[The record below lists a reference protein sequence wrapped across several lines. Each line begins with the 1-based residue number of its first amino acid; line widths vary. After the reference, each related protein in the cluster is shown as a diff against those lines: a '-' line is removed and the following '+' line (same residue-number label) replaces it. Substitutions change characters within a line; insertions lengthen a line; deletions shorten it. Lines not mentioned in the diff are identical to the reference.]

1 MPQAL
6 RADEILYIHV
16 DTYVPLGFSR
26 PGIFY
31 AYRGDFKS
39 ASSSQGSTAG
49 NVQAFDHRLV
59 ASPFYIRQRQ
69 GMTSAP

>member
-6 RADEILYIHV
+6 STDEILYIHA
-16 DTYVPLGFSR
+16 DTYVPLGFTRAS
-26 PGIFY
+26 IFCVC
-31 AYRGDFKS
+31 RGDFKS

-49 NVQAFDHRLV
+49 NVQAFDHRLIGG
-59 ASPFYIRQRQ
+59 PFYIRQRQ